1 VRSIKLLALVAI
13 IVCPRISEGHTFT
26 GRVERVIDG
35 DTIIVSASLPS
46 CPSVQLHRIRLAEI
60 DAPELKAPGGQE
72 SKQALEDMILRKTVT
87 VEWKHR
93 GKYRRIIGMVF
104 LGEEY
109 INHVLLT
116 GAWAIRYAARK

>member
-1 VRSIKLLALVAI
+1 MTALI
-13 IVCPRISEGHTFT
+13 MCPRISAGHIFT

-35 DTIIVSASLPS
+35 DTICVKVEGGDLKLEAIEKDGFARV
-46 CPSVQLHRIRLAEI
+46 RLAEI
-60 DAPELKAPGGQE
+60 DAPELKNPGGQE
-72 SKQALEDMILRKTVT
+72 SKQALENMILHKTVT